1 MFASVLPDFHYR
13 PDLDVFTVR
22 WLTHDATA
30 TTPADYEAL
39 LRAPE
44 APRTHRWL
52 LDVRRRPYTD
62 AAAAQWVVRSWLP
75 RAAALV
81 PAPLRL
87 AYLIAPTRA
96 EELRTNTPLRA
107 VVQPATEPGHAYLL
121 RTFTDEGEAVRWL
134 LA

>member
-1 MFASVLPDFHYR
+1 MSPPVSLDFHYR

-22 WLTHDATA
+22 WFTHDAVA

-39 LRAPE
+39 LRSPE

-62 AAAAQWVVRSWLP
+62 AVAAQWVVCDWLP

-87 AYLIAPTRA
+87 AYLVAPTRA
-96 EELRTNTPLRA
+96 EELRADTPLRA
-107 VVQPATEPGHAYLL
+107 VVQPATELGYSYLL
-121 RTFTDEGEAVRWL
+121 RIFTDEGEAVRWL